1 MPGISVMPQYE
12 ESMLTHT
19 HQLDHLIQEAAA
31 RGEPVDFTTLA
42 YWYAFDN
49 MGAFTLSKS
58 FNMLRDN
65 KWHDAI
71 SNLKS
76 SLPLMGSLGQAPW
89 LVRIALTYLGYFGIM
104 KSWHAMTDWCWEQLK
119 ERINVSDLYS
129 LRDMSYK
136 QFKPHN
142 HTNKCSSPNRL
153 RMIAIILHHTLSTIH
168 CEAIL

>member
-1 MPGISVMPQYE
+1 MPQYE
-12 ESMLTHT
+12 ESMVTHT
-19 HQLDHLIQEAAA
+19 RQLDNLIQKAVA
-31 RGEPVDFTTLA
+31 RGESVDFTTLA

-65 KWHDAI
+65 QWHDAV

-119 ERINVSDLYS
+119 ERMDVSD
-129 LRDMSYK
+129 MSTWSGRNYK
-136 QFKPHN
+136 RFQPHD
-142 HTNKCSSPNRL
+142 HTKKCLLLTRL
-153 RMIAIILHHTLSTIH
+153 RMVAIVLHHTLLPIR
-168 CEAIL
+168 